1 VVVLDF
7 GALPPEIN
15 SGLMYAGVGSG
26 PMMAAAAAWDGLAA
40 ELSATASGYASA
52 ISELTSSWMG
62 PSAQSMV
69 AAATPYMSWLSA
81 ACAVAEQSGMQAR
94 AAAAAYEAAFEMTV
108 APPVI
113 ASNRALLMA
122 LIATN
127 FFGQNTPAIAATEV
141 QYAEM
146 WAQDAVAMYTYAGS
160 AATASQLTPFTE
172 PSQTTDQAGLA
183 QQQAAVAQAAAAT
196 SGEGGPSL
204 TQAAINDIVNNLAAQ
219 VKGILFTP
227 LELIYWPMVY
237 VGSLIFLQIGALWP
251 EHLAGGAAA
260 ALSAPPALA
269 APPALGGGLFSAD
282 LASSTR
288 IGSLS
293 VPRSW
298 AAAAPDAAQKS
309 LVEGIGIEGAG
320 DPSNEPDTLLRQIPP
335 GRGRRDRG
343 GWPPREYGFRP
354 RFIARPPSAG

>member
-1 VVVLDF
+1 MFDF

-15 SGLMYAGVGSG
+15 SGRIYAGAGSG
-26 PMMAAAAAWDGLAA
+26 SMMAAAAAWDGLAA
-40 ELSATASGYASA
+40 ELSSTASGYMSA

-69 AAATPYMSWLSA
+69 AAATPYISWLSA
-81 ACAVAEQSGMQAR
+81 AGAVAEQSGMQAR
-94 AAAAAYEAAFEMTV
+94 AAAAAYEAAFAMSV
-108 APPVI
+108 PPPVI
-113 ASNRALLMA
+113 ASNRTLLMA

-146 WAQDAVAMYTYAGS
+146 WAQDAVAMYTYVGS

-172 PSQTTDQAGLA
+172 PTQTTDQAGLA
-183 QQQAAVAQAAAAT
+183 QQQAAVAQAAAA
-196 SGEGGPSL
+196 PSA
-204 TQAAINDIVNNLAAQ
+204 TQAAINDIVNNLASQ
-219 VKGILFTP
+219 VKGILFSP
-227 LELIYWPMVY
+227 LDVIYWPMIY
-237 VGSLIFLQIGALWP
+237 VGSLIFAQMGALWP

-269 APPALGGGLFSAD
+269 APANLGSGLFSAN
-282 LASSTR
+282 LASSTK
-288 IGSLS
+288 IGPLS

-298 AAAAPDAAQKS
+298 AATAPNAAQKS

-320 DPSNEPDTLLRQIPP
+320 APSDGPETLLRQIPP
-335 GRGRRDRG
+335 GRGRRDRS

-354 RFIARPPSAG
+354 RFTARPPSAG